1 MSGGLSCFIRS
12 LDGDWLQLDG
22 CTVAIEIRRRFQ
34 REIARDGEGDD
45 LIDQGSESMEFT
57 LSGRMDLST
66 YLKAQTIFRSGT
78 CWFID
83 PFDEQE
89 IKVCFARIRYNSD
102 SNDFDFQL
110 IEDVV

>member
-22 CTVAIEIRRRFQ
+22 CCVSIEIRRRFQ

-45 LIDQGSESMEFT
+45 LIDQGSESMEFR
-57 LSGRMDLST
+57 LGGRMDLQT

>member
-1 MSGGLSCFIRS
+1 
-12 LDGDWLQLDG
+12 
-22 CTVAIEIRRRFQ
+22 
-34 REIARDGEGDD
+34 
-45 LIDQGSESMEFT
+45 
-57 LSGRMDLST
+57 MDLST

-83 PFDEQE
+83 PFEEQE